1 MRLLSYLIL
10 ILILTSV
17 QPLNNPVQFT
27 VPGIS
32 VPASTTID
40 LPVTIQSNGNTLGSL
55 EFELRYDQNILQFT
69 DIIIS
74 EKAQEWLTYTMDG
87 GNGRVRWGGYDKT
100 YGQYSI
106 TNPTELFIIRFTVLD
121 PNWTQTPITIGR
133 KTAGDVQ
140 GWDIPVTNTNGYIN
154 QNRFASPL
162 AEDGIHGKAYPIPT
176 NDIINVEASLP
187 YSGDYQIIMYDL
199 SGNVLKNRKQ
209 RYVKGVIILEESLY
223 AYPSGIYL
231 LQIASDKFAKTFKLI
246 KN

>member
-1 MRLLSYLIL
+1 MRLISYLIL

-27 VPGIS
+27 VPGLS

-40 LPVTIQSNGNTLGSL
+40 LPVSIQSNGNTLGSL

-87 GNGRVRWGGYDKT
+87 GNGRVRWGGYDRT
-100 YGQYSI
+100 YGEYSI
-106 TNPTELFIIRFTVLD
+106 TNPTELFIVRFTVLD

-176 NDIINVEASLP
+176 NNMITVEASLP
-187 YSGDYQIIMYDL
+187 VSGDYQIILYDL
-199 SGNVLKNRKQ
+199 NGNILSNKELRL
-209 RYVKGVIILEESLY
+209 VKGLNTLEENLHT
-223 AYPSGIYL
+223 YPSGVYL
-231 LQIASDKFAKTFKLI
+231 LQIANTKFAKTFKLI